1 VAARTPDDTSP
12 SAPADL
18 PDLRRLE
25 LVELTREP
33 KAQPTG
39 IPGMLVA
46 PDGRIQLNTE
56 AMRRLGTATDRP
68 RAIRLYTDR
77 NRRYLIIQRADP
89 ADAHA
94 IRLFPVGRK
103 EERWPQVHVAR
114 AATIMRELGLLDRAR
129 YTLTWDKRRGWL
141 VADLKRPEPVAPGV
155 PTDQIR
161 PLLEEWAKQA
171 TPDHAMTRREFWS
184 QVQKIARERFRR
196 RTPLLQRQLAAYL
209 HRHREELARDLGLEI
224 VEGGGSP
231 TYILRR
237 RR

>member
-1 VAARTPDDTSP
+1 LAARTSEGTPP
-12 SAPADL
+12 SAEAQP
-18 PDLRRLE
+18 PDLRRSD

-46 PDGRIQLNTE
+46 PDGRIQLNTA
-56 AMRRLGTATDRP
+56 AMDKLGTARDRP

-77 NRRYLIIQRADP
+77 DRRYLIIQRADA
-89 ADAHA
+89 ADPHA

-129 YTLTWDKRRGWL
+129 YTLTWEKRRGWF

-155 PTDQIR
+155 PTDQIG
-161 PLLEEWAKQA
+161 PLLEEWAKGA
-171 TPDHAMTRREFWS
+171 TPDRSMTRREFWS
-184 QVQKIARERFRR
+184 QVQKVARERFQR
-196 RTPLLQRQLAAYL
+196 RTPLLQRQLAAYV
-209 HRHREELARDLGLEI
+209 HRHRDELAAKLGLEI